1 MIEIGGLQKTT
12 LVDYPGR
19 VAATIFLVGCNFRCP
34 FCYSS
39 ELVLPEKIKKQPK
52 TSEKE
57 LFDFLRERKGLLQ
70 GVVVCGGEP
79 TCNEDLPGFIRKIK
93 EMGYLVKL
101 DTNGS
106 NPKMLKKL
114 IEEKLVDYVAMDV
127 KAPWGKYE
135 KTVGTKVRIQDIE
148 ESIAML
154 KKGEVDYEFRTTVV
168 PTLHSR
174 GDIIEIAKWIG
185 PAKRFYLQNFRPE
198 KTIDPQ
204 FEKIKPYPEEFLKE
218 LKKEI
223 SPHFET
229 CQVR

>member
-1 MIEIGGLQKTT
+1 MIEIGGPQKTT